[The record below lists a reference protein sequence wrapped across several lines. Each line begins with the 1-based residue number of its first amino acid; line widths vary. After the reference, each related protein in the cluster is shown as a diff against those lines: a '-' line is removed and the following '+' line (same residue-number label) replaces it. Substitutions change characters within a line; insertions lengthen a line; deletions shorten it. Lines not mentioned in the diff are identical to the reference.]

1 MKYYLRADIEVEM
14 TADNEDTAA
23 EDFMKWIDLKKDV
36 IVNTST
42 IENIISYIHD
52 VEEV

>member
-1 MKYYLRADIEVEM
+1 MKYNICAEIVVEM
-14 TADNEDTAA
+14 IADNEDTAA
-23 EDFMKWIDLKKDV
+23 EDFIKWINLKKDV

-42 IENIISYIHD
+42 IKEITSYIND